1 MTWKEFK
8 TLVEKHGVHDDTVIV
23 WIDVLGRSSYA
34 IKSTTLRDGAV
45 VLSTPTQRTTA

>member
-1 MTWKEFK
+1 MTWREFK
-8 TLVEKHGVHDDTVIV
+8 TLVEKHGITDDSVIA

-45 VLSTPTQRTTA
+45 VLSTPTQRTSP